1 MPMSKASKIAIGG
14 LTLVAVGGAAWT
26 MTNDEGSS
34 ARQTTDNAYVQ
45 ADFSTVSP
53 RINGTIADVLV
64 KDNQAVKRGDVLAV
78 IDDRDF
84 RVALSSAEAD
94 LEIAEANV
102 AALKGQLERQASVI
116 AQASAAID
124 ESRAALSLA
133 EANAQR
139 YGDLA
144 RDGSASRQEQQ
155 EAVSRLDANR
165 AATAGKRSAL
175 AGAHDQLPILRAQ
188 LEQARGQSGRARAA
202 VDAARLN
209 LSYTRITA
217 PIDGVVGQRTVR
229 VGNVVQAGKT
239 LLAVVPVSA
248 VYVEARYRESQM
260 ANMRAGQRAFV
271 KIDALPN
278 LVLKGK
284 VESIAPATG
293 VSYADVM
300 PANLSG
306 NFTKIAQ
313 RLAVRIAIDSGQ
325 PGIERLR
332 VGMSAIPTIA
342 VRD

>member
-1 MPMSKASKIAIGG
+1 MPMPKASKIAIGG
-14 LTLVAVGGAAWT
+14 LTVVALGGAAWT
-26 MTNDEGSS
+26 MTNDEGAS

-53 RINGTIADVLV
+53 RVNGTIANVLV
-64 KDNQAVKRGDVLAV
+64 EDNQTVKRGDLLAI

-94 LEIAEANV
+94 LKIARANV
-102 AALKGQLERQASVI
+102 AALTGQLERQDSVI

-124 ESRAALSLA
+124 ESRAAVSLA

-144 RDGSASRQEQQ
+144 QDGSASRQEQQ
-155 EAVSRLDANR
+155 EAASRLDADR
-165 AATAGKRSAL
+165 AATAGKRSAFT
-175 AGAHDQLPILRAQ
+175 GARDQLPILRAQ
-188 LEQARGQSGRARAA
+188 LEQAKGQFGRAQAA

-209 LSYTRITA
+209 LSYTRIRA

-229 VGNVVQAGKT
+229 VGNVVQAGRS
-239 LLAVVPVSA
+239 LLAVVPVSDL
-248 VYVEARYRESQM
+248 YVEARYRENQM
-260 ANMRAGQRAFV
+260 TNIRAGQGASVR
-271 KIDALPN
+271 IDALPD
-278 LVLKGK
+278 LVFKRK

-293 VSYADVM
+293 ISYAEVA

-313 RLAVRIAIDSGQ
+313 RLAVRISISGGQ

-332 VGMSAIPTIA
+332 VGMSAVPTVA
-342 VRD
+342 TRN